1 MSSGINPSSD
11 EVNRQSSAIA
21 KRREQLRRWDESET
35 NRESANIKISQR
47 VKFQQAYVFLAACSS
62 SDRDE
67 VDKLLQRG
75 VDINTSNIDGL
86 TALHQACIDNNLL
99 MVEYLLNRSADI
111 NCQDNEGWT
120 PLHAAA
126 SCGNI
131 DIVKYL
137 LSRGAIVD
145 VCNNEGELP
154 IDIAEGDDIIA
165 CLEDDM
171 RRKGIDDEQARNI
184 EHQIMLKHA
193 QDWLNNNQKTNF
205 KSLAET
211 IVHARTGA
219 TALHVACAK
228 GYLDVIEYV
237 QFTISKEE
245 SFSLSLFFFSI
256 LLRAGANINSVD
268 NDGWTPL
275 HAAAHWDKHDVMKY
289 LLEKNADLDAKNYA
303 VKIEKKF
310 I

>member
-1 MSSGINPSSD
+1 MLSGMTPTSD

-35 NRESANIKISQR
+35 NRESSNIKISQR

-67 VDKLLQRG
+67 VEKLLQRG

-120 PLHAAA
+120 PLHAAS

-137 LSRGAIVD
+137 LTRGAIVD

-154 IDIAEGDDIIA
+154 IDIAEDNDIITL
-165 CLEDDM
+165 LEEDM

-184 EHQIMLKHA
+184 EHQLMLKHA
-193 QDWLNNNQKTNF
+193 QDWLNNNQKSNS
-205 KSLAET
+205 KSLAES

-237 QFTISKEE
+237 NI
-245 SFSLSLFFFSI
+245 SLSIEFSVFFF
-256 LLRAGANINSVD
+256 
-268 NDGWTPL
+268 
-275 HAAAHWDKHDVMKY
+275 
-289 LLEKNADLDAKNYA
+289 
-303 VKIEKKF
+303 F
-310 I
+310 F